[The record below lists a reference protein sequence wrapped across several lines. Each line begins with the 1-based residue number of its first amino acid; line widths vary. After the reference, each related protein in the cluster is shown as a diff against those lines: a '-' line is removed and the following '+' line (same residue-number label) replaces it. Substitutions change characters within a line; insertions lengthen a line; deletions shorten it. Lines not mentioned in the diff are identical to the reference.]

1 MTGRRWGGRTRRG
14 ANEWHCNAVRGGAK
28 NTYWHMGSDSQT
40 GSETNTPASNQR
52 GVIHASPGRNTHT
65 YTLNHKLTHW
75 IIKPIMLLPLLTV
88 KLDYSTMNHSEFAL
102 AAFCIL
108 ECSESNREQPLS
120 TLEHRSSE
128 QTNPAA
134 ILWPSTGGRWES
146 CSVHSVLK
154 ACCGKYCFWVYP
166 TLTCCWDSLQSVHHL
181 KKRNACSLI
190 SSLCA
195 VNRDL
200 TVQHVLCGVSSS
212 TAVV

>member
-108 ECSESNREQPLS
+108 ERSESNREQPLS

-128 QTNPAA
+128 QTNPTA

-166 TLTCCWDSLQSVHHL
+166 TLTCCWDSL
-181 KKRNACSLI
+181 
-190 SSLCA
+190 
-195 VNRDL
+195 
-200 TVQHVLCGVSSS
+200 
-212 TAVV
+212 

>member
-108 ECSESNREQPLS
+108 ERSESNREQPLS
-120 TLEHRSSE
+120 TLRTNKPSCHIVTLYRRKMGKLLCTQRVEGLLWQILFLSLPHADMLLGQFAERSSPE
-128 QTNPAA
+128 
-134 ILWPSTGGRWES
+134 E
-146 CSVHSVLK
+146 
-154 ACCGKYCFWVYP
+154 
-166 TLTCCWDSLQSVHHL
+166 
-181 KKRNACSLI
+181 KKRLQLDFFSVCS
-190 SSLCA
+190 
-195 VNRDL
+195 
-200 TVQHVLCGVSSS
+200 
-212 TAVV
+212 